1 MNATKFRH
9 LFLALALV
17 LLIGAM
23 PALAHAGQD
32 KKAPE
37 AKQAILLVSFGT
49 SMPKAQAVFD
59 GVDAA
64 FKKAFPGVEVRW
76 AFTSKIVRRIVAE
89 KQGKTWQ
96 SPAEAL
102 ATLRDQGYNK
112 VIVQSLHV
120 IPGAEFHDLVAVV
133 TGFKAMGGCFM
144 VRLGMPLCSTT
155 GDLQAV
161 AAILKKAPPAKL
173 AKGEAVVY
181 MGHGTHHPAGVA
193 YPAMAY
199 ILGRGHA
206 PFYMGTVE
214 GYPSL
219 DDVVALLKAA
229 KVQKAYLVPF
239 MTVAGDHANNDMAGD
254 EPDSWKSVI
263 NKAGIKTQC
272 VLEPITTNPE
282 IIAIYVA
289 HAKAALEGGHH

>member
-1 MNATKFRH
+1 MQAVRIRSLLLT
-9 LFLALALV
+9 LILALI
-17 LLIGAM
+17 IGAM
-23 PALAHAGQD
+23 PALAHPGHD
-32 KKAPE
+32 TKPPE
-37 AKQAILLVSFGT
+37 AKKAILLVSFGT

-64 FKKAFPGVEVRW
+64 FKNAFPGVEIRW
-76 AFTSKIVRRIVAE
+76 AFTSKTVRRIVAE
-89 KQGKTWQ
+89 KQGKTWL

-102 ATLRDQGYNK
+102 AALKDQGYNK

-120 IPGAEFHDLVAVV
+120 IPGAEFHDLVATVE
-133 TGFKAMGGCFM
+133 GFKVMGGCFM

-155 GDLQAV
+155 GDLKAV
-161 AAILKKAPPAKL
+161 AAILKKSPPAKL
-173 AKGEAVVY
+173 AKGEAVVF

-229 KVQKAYLVPF
+229 KVKKAYLVPF
-239 MTVAGDHANNDMAGD
+239 MTVAGDHATNDMAGD

-263 NKAGIKTQC
+263 NKAGIKTKC

-282 IIAIYVA
+282 IIAIYVG
-289 HAKAALEGGHH
+289 HAKAALQGGHH

>member
-1 MNATKFRH
+1 MHAIKIRH
-9 LFLALALV
+9 LFLALTLAV
-17 LLIGAM
+17 LIGAM
-23 PALAHAGQD
+23 PALANAEHA
-32 KKAPE
+32 KKPAE

-49 SMPKAQAVFD
+49 SIPKAQAVFD

-64 FKKAFPGVEVRW
+64 FKKAFPGVEIRW

-133 TGFKAMGGCFM
+133 EGFKVMGGCFM

-155 GDLQAV
+155 DDLKDV
-161 AAILKKAPPAKL
+161 ADILKKSPPAKL
-173 AKGEAVVY
+173 AGGEAVVY
-181 MGHGTHHPAGVA
+181 MGHGTHHPAGVV

-199 ILGRGHA
+199 ILGQGHA
-206 PFYMGTVE
+206 PLFMGTVE

-219 DDVVALLKAA
+219 DDIVALLKAA
-229 KVQKAYLVPF
+229 KVKKAYLVPF
-239 MTVAGDHANNDMAGD
+239 MTVAGDHATNDMAGD
-254 EPDSWKSVI
+254 EPDSWKSVL
-263 NKAGIKTQC
+263 NKAGIQTQC
-272 VLEPITTNPE
+272 VLEPITANPAVV
-282 IIAIYVA
+282 AIYVA
-289 HAKAALEGGHH
+289 HAKAAIEGGHH